1 MSEPTGS
8 QQQAMAARGNVLVV
22 AGAGTGK
29 TSTLVQRCL
38 ALLEE
43 GCSLEN
49 ILMVTFTDAA
59 AAEMRRR
66 IREELQNRIKELE
79 KSAGI
84 VATRSAPFEKQLAL
98 LDSAPISTL
107 HSFCLRLV
115 REHFYELGIDPEV
128 IVLAEQQIQPLIGK
142 TLDALFERQ
151 FAGQTARTQAVQALV
166 RVQGR
171 GSDHRIRALVLKL
184 HRYLQARP

>member
-1 MSEPTGS
+1 MPMSPLTDS
-8 QQQAMAARGNVLVV
+8 QQQAIAARGNVLVV

-43 GCSLEN
+43 GGSLEN

-66 IREELQNRIKELE
+66 IRQELQNRIKELE
-79 KSAGI
+79 KNAASGAA
-84 VATRSAPFEKQLAL
+84 ATGLAQFEKQLAL
-98 LDSAPISTL
+98 LGAAPISTL

-115 REHFYELGIDPEV
+115 REQFHELEIDPEV
-128 IVLAEQQIQPLIGK
+128 IVLDEAQTQPLIRR
-142 TLDALFERQ
+142 TLDTLLERHY
-151 FAGQTARTQAVQALV
+151 AGASSGCPRSASSPATR
-166 RVQGR
+166 RWIWWSGR
-171 GSDHRIRALVLKL
+171 
-184 HRYLQARP
+184 